1 MASTTKEVPAGLIGG
16 LYTID
21 FNRPLANV
29 APPLAAWAAGRSGQ
43 AGFMAVAVRRGWSA
57 RGRALSAL
65 GGLST
70 PHILPPLAHGPAPMP
85 SGETGYFIICPAP
98 PGPSLLASL
107 RPWPE
112 AELTDFVLKP
122 MAVALGELEGRDVT
136 HRAIRADNLFQ
147 AAPRT
152 PVTLG
157 CAWAT
162 PPACHQPSWMEP
174 PYSAVCLPAGRGD
187 GRIADDV
194 YALGALMVML
204 ALGKNPVEGV
214 PDEEV
219 LRNKLDLG
227 SYAALVGTHRLPSTL
242 AELVRGMLADDPEHR
257 PSPALLANPAAARAR
272 RIAARPPRRAQR
284 PIDVGGQLA
293 WTGRMLA
300 HTLIRSPEI
309 AGPMLRN
316 GTIDRWL
323 RRGVGDATAAAAID
337 EATRMRDAEVLAADG
352 RADAMLITRA
362 VAVLDPAA
370 PLVWRRLAV
379 WPDGL
384 GNALDYALNHG
395 PEQVDALTEIAIAQV
410 ATAWVDRR
418 GAGRDATVAR
428 LETFETRHWFTGGRG
443 GTGAWRLSYQLNP
456 LIPCESPSLAR
467 AWAVRLSDL
476 LPALEANA
484 SRSPRG
490 DQPLV
495 DRQVAVFIEARR
507 DERLDVDLS
516 RLAGAMTATDYL
528 SQLRLLARLQEKFSP
543 SDLKFLSQWA
553 VSAVEPLLQNF
564 SSRSRRERLAKQ
576 LASLAQAG
584 QLSPIAALLDDE
596 PEQNGDEAGLAAAQ
610 SRLAQIELRLA
621 DWDSLAQGRINR
633 ARRVGHEVA
642 DALGMLSCVIAL
654 ALAVFG

>member
-1 MASTTKEVPAGLIGG
+1 MANTPKEAAAGLIGG

-21 FNRPLANV
+21 FAQPLANV
-29 APPLAAWAAGRSGQ
+29 AAPLTAFAAHRSNVG
-43 AGFMAVAVRRGWSA
+43 GYMAVSVRRGLSV
-57 RGRALSAL
+57 RVRTLSAMV
-65 GGLST
+65 GFATS
-70 PHILPPLAHGPAPMP
+70 HILPPLAHGQAAMP
-85 SGETGYFIICPAP
+85 SGEIGYFIICPAP
-98 PGPSLLASL
+98 PGPSLLATL

-112 AELTDFVLKP
+112 ADLTDFVLKP
-122 MAVALGELEGRDVT
+122 MALALGELQDRDVT

-157 CAWAT
+157 CAWAA

-219 LRNKLDLG
+219 LRNKLDVG
-227 SYAALVGTHRLPSTL
+227 SYAALVGDHRLPSGL
-242 AELVRGMLADDPEHR
+242 VDLVRGMLADDPEHR

-284 PIDVGGQLA
+284 PLDVGGQLA

-300 HTLIRSPEI
+300 HTMIRSPEI

-323 RRGVGDATAAAAID
+323 RRGVGDVAAAALID
-337 EATRMRDAEVLAADG
+337 EAVRLREAEVLAADG
-352 RADAMLITRA
+352 RADALLLTRTIA
-362 VAVLDPAA
+362 ILDPAA
-370 PLVWRRLAV
+370 PLVWRRLPI

-384 GNALDYALNHG
+384 GSALDHALNHAPDQADLLAEIVTSHVTAAWDERREG
-395 PEQVDALTEIAIAQV
+395 VQDAA
-410 ATAWVDRR
+410 
-418 GAGRDATVAR
+418 VAR
-428 LETFETRHWFTGGRG
+428 LESLETRHWFAGGRS
-443 GTGAWRLSYQLNP
+443 GTGAWRLAYHLNP
-456 LIPCESPSLAR
+456 LMPCESPATGQ
-467 AWAVRLSDL
+467 AWAIRLPDL

-484 SRSPRG
+484 ARAPRG
-490 DQPLV
+490 DRPLV

-516 RLAGAMTATDYL
+516 RLAGALTATDFM
-528 SQLRLLARLQEKFSP
+528 SQLRLLARLQQKLSTSELP
-543 SDLKFLSQWA
+543 FLSQWA
-553 VSAVEPLLQNF
+553 VAAVEPLLQRF
-564 SSRSRRERLAKQ
+564 SSRSRRERLAQ
-576 LASLAQAG
+576 RLASLAQAG
-584 QLSPIAALLDDE
+584 QLPQIVAVLDDE
-596 PEQNGDEAGLAAAQ
+596 EELSGDESGFSAAQ
-610 SRLAQIELRLA
+610 ERLAVIDQNLA
-621 DWDSLAQGRINR
+621 QWESLAHGRVLQ
-633 ARRVGHEVA
+633 ARRVSQEVA
-642 DALGMLSCVIAL
+642 DGVGLLSCVIAL
-654 ALAVFG
+654 ALATFG